1 MPLNYRP
8 LNSASSEI
16 RMIQLLT
23 CPPPAQACYAS
34 HRKHALR
41 NERFRMRPPPS
52 IFALSENSRLVTRL
66 RVPLAPCCGPG
77 DVEARGGVCLKRS
90 GAREACCGI
99 DIQEVWRCAAGVLP
113 LCLKS
118 SGDALQ
124 ACICGGTELWSSG
137 GGVETCRRYRGM
149 ELWRCTAGVW
159 T

>member
-1 MPLNYRP
+1 MRFSLLRRFSMPLNYRP

-41 NERFRMRPPPS
+41 NERSRMRPPPS

-77 DVEARGGVCLKRS
+77 DVEARGGVCLKSS
-90 GAREACCGI
+90 GALEVRCRRVDVEVFASRGLEVRCRRVASLP
-99 DIQEVWRCAAGVLP
+99 QELWRCAAGVYMWRY
-113 LCLKS
+113 
-118 SGDALQ
+118 GAL
-124 ACICGGTELWSSG
+124 
-137 GGVETCRRYRGM
+137 
-149 ELWRCTAGVW
+149 ELWRRCRDV
-159 T
+159 